1 MAESNVSQK
10 IEIELLKKDVNMI
23 TKLCEKFDVTIDKM
37 QQVASDISKIVSI
50 QEQRLTNQEKIN
62 EEVDYIL
69 EKQKK
74 EQDKQKDE
82 LNEKIK
88 NVYVEM
94 SNKIEK
100 TEETILSEIKHLRE
114 NLQNMNDG
122 LDKRVGQIEMW
133 RYMIMGIIAFGV
145 FLLSQ
150 IFNII
155 KLF

>member
-114 NLQNMNDG
+114 NLKNMNDG

>member
-114 NLQNMNDG
+114 NLKSMNDG